1 MDACGTTAPRIG
13 GDIMDVIL
21 GLDMSS
27 QKSGYALFIDG
38 KLSDYGLWQIDSGVE
53 HDWRARIA
61 YMADCVAKYC
71 VEHNVQH
78 IYVEDVPPTI
88 ENSQTVKIL
97 SALQGMLIACATLHN
112 ITINFVPVKTWK
124 TKIGIN
130 LVASKENNACKKRIK
145 ENFGKQATKYLN
157 TVKGWTKAWEK
168 KLSVD
173 YVNNL
178 FGLDLVYK
186 SPSSKFNQDD
196 IADSI
201 NIAWSQI
208 GDVKEYDL
216 ESFESIMNRFYD
228 LLIE

>member
-1 MDACGTTAPRIG
+1 MDACGVKTSRIG
-13 GDIMDVIL
+13 GDIMKTVL

-27 QKSGYALFIDG
+27 QMSGYALFVDN
-38 KLSDYGLWQIDSGVE
+38 KLSDYGLWQIDGRIE

-61 YMADCVAKYC
+61 YMADCVTQYC
-71 VEHNVQH
+71 IHNNVQH

-88 ENSQTVKIL
+88 DNSQTVKIL

-112 ITINFVPVKTWK
+112 IKIDFVPVKTWK

-145 ENFGKQATKYLN
+145 ETFGKQATKHLN
-157 TVKGWTKAWEK
+157 IVKGWTKAWEK

>member
-1 MDACGTTAPRIG
+1 
-13 GDIMDVIL
+13 MDVVL

-27 QKSGYALFIDG
+27 KKSGYALFINK
-38 KLSDYGLWQIDSGVE
+38 KLFDYGLWEIDSDKE
-53 HDWRARIA
+53 TDWRKRIA
-61 YMADCVAKYC
+61 YMANCVGRYC
-71 VEHNVQH
+71 ETHNVTK
-78 IYVEDVPPTI
+78 IYAEDVPPTLD
-88 ENSQTVKIL
+88 NSQTVKVL
-97 SALQGMLIACATLHN
+97 SALQGMLIACAVLHN
-112 ITINFVPVKTWK
+112 IDIQFIPVKTWK
-124 TKIGIN
+124 QKIGIN
-130 LVASKENNACKKRIK
+130 LASSKENNACKKRIK
-145 ENFGKQATKYLN
+145 EKFGKQSTKCLN

-173 YVNNL
+173 YANNL

-216 ESFESIMNRFYD
+216 ESFEDIMNRFYD
-228 LLIE
+228 LL

>member
-1 MDACGTTAPRIG
+1 MDI
-13 GDIMDVIL
+13 VL

-38 KLSDYGLWQIDSGVE
+38 KLSDYGLWQIDSDVE
-53 HDWRARIA
+53 HDWRTRIA
-61 YMADCVAKYC
+61 YMADCVTQYC
-71 VEHNVQH
+71 INNNVQH

-88 ENSQTVKIL
+88 DNSQTVKIL
-97 SALQGMLIACATLHN
+97 SALQGMLIACATLHD
-112 ITINFVPVKTWK
+112 ITIDFVPVKTWK

-145 ENFGKQATKYLN
+145 ETFGKQATKHLN
-157 TVKGWTKAWEK
+157 IVKGWTKAWEK

-208 GDVKEYDL
+208 GDVKAYDL

>member
-1 MDACGTTAPRIG
+1 MNI
-13 GDIMDVIL
+13 VL

-38 KLSDYGLWQIDSGVE
+38 ELSDYGLWQIDGKVE
-53 HDWRARIA
+53 RDWRARIA
-61 YMADCVAKYC
+61 YMADCVGKYC
-71 VEHNVQH
+71 MSHKVNQ
-78 IYVEDVPPTI
+78 IYVEDVPPTL

-97 SALQGMLIACATLHN
+97 SALQGMLIACAVLHD
-112 ITINFVPVKTWK
+112 IDIQFIPVKTWK

-145 ENFGKQATKYLN
+145 DTFGQQATKHLA
-157 TVKGWTKAWEK
+157 TMKGWTKAWEK

-173 YVNNL
+173 YVNHC
-178 FGLDLVYK
+178 FGIDLIYK

-208 GDVKEYDL
+208 GEVKPYNL
-216 ESFESIMNRFYD
+216 ESFEDIMNRFYD
-228 LLIE
+228 LL